1 MFLLTNTSHTQYK
14 VSNLK
19 FLIIFTQLCEKFNM
33 YFLWF
38 RQSISFYCLG
48 TLPLVSV
55 LLFVV
60 YRALTKH
67 PASSATIERSGMLWE
82 VPYIAAWKVYKQKHW
97 LHWNTESL
105 HYKWHNGN
113 RPYPSCEKLGQTVT
127 QAANYSFNKPL
138 GA

>member
-19 FLIIFTQLCEKFNM
+19 FLIIFTQPCEKFNM

-82 VPYIAAWKVYKQKHW
+82 VPYIAAWKVNKQKHW
-97 LHWNTESL
+97 LHWNTESFCTINDTMEIGHIHHVRNL
-105 HYKWHNGN
+105 D
-113 RPYPSCEKLGQTVT
+113 KLWPKQPTIVLT
-127 QAANYSFNKPL
+127 NH
-138 GA
+138 